1 MEMQSIYTKDGT
13 VITPNGREFANLNFA
28 LKAYGL
34 TEEEFNNRLQTGYSI
49 REAFVGKDYDCG
61 LKFADDGYIHDTY
74 GHQFK
79 DLESLCAYHNADIV
93 WFKRLYTATHDMRIS
108 LKQESNHKTFEFID
122 SCNLHNREKEK
133 EKSAA
138 VEAKRVADENLLHR
152 RKQVVRAR
160 QVLEK
165 YASIYVESYKGLTLH
180 RANQIVDLCDFITVS
195 GSLTYTENR
204 LLSKAQTALH
214 WKTYLT
220 SKGDDPNQH
229 LVDSILEGF
238 DRPRLAKKSLKSK
251 TATTI
256 ASKIT
261 STKSSLFTNSSS
273 TGLVKSAEKE
283 EVQAGLQ
290 TAKEKSSN
298 STPISCYESGKVVKK
313 PESEKA
319 VYISEAERAKKE
331 DIRKKRA
338 EAGRISAEKRKAK
351 KLLDESAVKESA
363 FAPISVSVANENSMA
378 NMSKDV
384 AESRKKASSMTYSE
398 IEEETI
404 RILQAYL
411 GDLNSF

>member
-1 MEMQSIYTKDGT
+1 
-13 VITPNGREFANLNFA
+13 
-28 LKAYGL
+28 
-34 TEEEFNNRLQTGYSI
+34 
-49 REAFVGKDYDCG
+49 
-61 LKFADDGYIHDTY
+61 
-74 GHQFK
+74 
-79 DLESLCAYHNADIV
+79 
-93 WFKRLYTATHDMRIS
+93 
-108 LKQESNHKTFEFID
+108 
-122 SCNLHNREKEK
+122 
-133 EKSAA
+133 
-138 VEAKRVADENLLHR
+138 
-152 RKQVVRAR
+152 
-160 QVLEK
+160 
-165 YASIYVESYKGLTLH
+165 
-180 RANQIVDLCDFITVS
+180 
-195 GSLTYTENR
+195 
-204 LLSKAQTALH
+204 
-214 WKTYLT
+214 
-220 SKGDDPNQH
+220 
-229 LVDSILEGF
+229 
-238 DRPRLAKKSLKSK
+238 
-251 TATTI
+251 
-256 ASKIT
+256 
-261 STKSSLFTNSSS
+261 LFTNSSS